1 MSKTKKKNE
10 ENIIHITRD
19 YSMFKTVKGNREI
32 DKGHVQKLIWE
43 MKRRDLDLPIYINEN
58 DEVVDGQH
66 TLQARKE
73 LGKPIRYIRGKFEN
87 EFDVAIMNANRKNW
101 SMKGYL
107 DFHIENGKKD
117 YQIVKAM
124 TKQYSL
130 PLECAIFLLAGGY
143 SMWRETRNDFKQGKF
158 KIKTLQRCN
167 EIGSDLMFMK
177 NNFNIKLTR
186 SFITAYAVVSE
197 HPKFKWDRFKTA
209 LKSKSALLL
218 RGTNTED
225 FVRVFDK
232 IYNGNVHN
240 KINFIRYFIDR
251 EYQEDEENNN

>member
-1 MSKTKKKNE
+1 MKLKKKDDN
-10 ENIIHITRD
+10 NVIHITRD
-19 YSMFKTVKGNREI
+19 YSMFKSVKGNRAI
-32 DKGHVQKLIWE
+32 DKGHVQKLIRE
-43 MKRRDLDLPIYINEN
+43 MKKKDLDLPIFINEN

-73 LGKPIRYIRGKFEN
+73 LGRPVRYIRGKFEN

-101 SMKGYL
+101 PMTAYL
-107 DFHIENGKKD
+107 NFHIENGKKD
-117 YQIVKAM
+117 YQIIRAM

-143 SMWRETRNDFKQGKF
+143 SMWRETRADFKQGKF

-167 EIGSDLMFMK
+167 EIGADLMFMK
-177 NNFNIKLTR
+177 NNFNIRLTR

-240 KINFIRYFIDR
+240 KINFVRYFVDR
-251 EYQEDEENNN
+251 EYQDGEEDDN